1 MDIDSLS
8 PSQKNALDQL
18 QALTNGGDPDVAI
31 GVLSS
36 VDWDVQVCNAVFQV
50 SQNDLAGNLCFP
62 SLVRQYSCRAGAQRC
77 LCFAFSKQLI
87 PRCLYLTCLEASE
100 IHCSSLC

>member
-36 VDWDVQVCNAVFQV
+36 VDWDVQVCNAVF
-50 SQNDLAGNLCFP
+50 
-62 SLVRQYSCRAGAQRC
+62 
-77 LCFAFSKQLI
+77 
-87 PRCLYLTCLEASE
+87 
-100 IHCSSLC
+100 